1 MAIMSFYVG
10 ITDDLERVSIALMKD
25 GKRLGWLEFDG
36 PQCDSFVRA
45 VEKYR
50 KLLKPPA
57 AVGSA
62 AEGPHDDTAAGRS
75 EPSAKPSADEITRA
89 EAISRKQGLTT
100 H

>member
-1 MAIMSFYVG
+1 MAIMSLYLA

-45 VEKYR
+45 VDKYR

-57 AVGSA
+57 GVSLA
-62 AEGPHDDTAAGRS
+62 AEGPHDSPPVAPK
-75 EPSAKPSADEITRA
+75 EPSAEPWANEMIKSGVA
-89 EAISRKQGLTT
+89 K